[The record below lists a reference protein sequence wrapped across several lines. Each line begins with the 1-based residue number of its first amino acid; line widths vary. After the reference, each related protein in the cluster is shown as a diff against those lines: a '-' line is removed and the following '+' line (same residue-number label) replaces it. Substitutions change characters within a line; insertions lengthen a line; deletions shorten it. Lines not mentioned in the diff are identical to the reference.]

1 MSDGDG
7 EATTAALQSFL
18 SSLSDLPAAGDET
31 ESIDRIAVLE
41 AIKAGCAAAQAV
53 ETMRLEELRREA
65 ESAAGVPV
73 ARQGRGLAAE
83 VALARKA
90 SGSAGGRHLGFARA
104 LMREM
109 PHTRA
114 ALASGA
120 LTEWRAT
127 ILVRE
132 TAHLTPHDRAEI
144 DRRLCADV
152 SALEGVGDRAL
163 DAEVKRL
170 AYELDPQAVVDR
182 HAQAAKDRRVSTR
195 PAPDGM
201 VRLSALL
208 PLVSGI
214 SVYAALKRHADATV
228 GADDRT
234 HAQVMA
240 DALVERVT
248 GAATVD
254 ALPVAVNVVMSD
266 ELLLGNGDAAA
277 HVTGYG
283 PIPADTARAMVATS
297 LDADAATTLRR
308 IFKAPSSGALVAMES
323 TARLFPAGLKQFFD
337 FRDQSCGIPYCDAPI
352 AEYDHADPYANGGAT
367 SAANGGGM
375 CLAHNRAKQ
384 NPGWRMTTADHT
396 DTTRHTA
403 TVTTPTGHAHVS
415 QAPAPPGHH
424 DPILSHVERQLRAL
438 LDAA

>member
-1 MSDGDG
+1 MNAPVG
-7 EATTAALQSFL
+7 EVGVGALQQIL
-18 SSLSDLPAAGDET
+18 ISLGELEPAGSESDAM
-31 ESIDRIAVLE
+31 DRIAVLE

-53 ETMRLEELRREA
+53 ETMRLEELRVEA
-65 ESAAGVPV
+65 ESAAGVPK

-90 SGSAGGRHLGFARA
+90 SGSAGGRYFGFARA

-120 LTEWRAT
+120 LTEWRAM

-132 TAHLTPHDRAEI
+132 TAHLTPRDRGEI
-144 DRRLCADV
+144 DRRICADV
-152 SALEGVGDRAL
+152 SVVEGVGDRAL

-182 HAQAAKDRRVSTR
+182 HALAQSDRRVSTR

-214 SVYAALKRHADATV
+214 SVFASLKKHADATV
-228 GADDRT
+228 GGDERT

-254 ALPVAVNVVMSD
+254 ALPVAVNVVLPD
-266 ELLLGNGDAAA
+266 EVLLGDSPAAA

-283 PIPADTARAMVATS
+283 PIPADTARAMVSTA
-297 LDADAATTLRR
+297 LDADTASTLRR
-308 IFKAPSSGALVAMES
+308 LYKAPASGALVAMDS
-323 TARLFPAGLKQFFD
+323 TARLFPAGLKTFLD
-337 FRDQSCGIPYCDAPI
+337 FRDQSCRIPYCDAPI
-352 AEYDHADPYANGGAT
+352 AEYDHAEPHSRGGET
-367 SAANGGGM
+367 SADNGSGM
-375 CLAHNRAKQ
+375 CVSHNRAKQ
-384 NPGWRMTTADHT
+384 NPGWQMTTDH
-396 DTTRHTA
+396 DTGRHVA
-403 TVTTPTGHAHVS
+403 TVTTPTGHSHVS
-415 QAPAPPGHH
+415 RAPAPPGHH
-424 DPILSHVERQLRAL
+424 DHPVSPVERQLLAL
-438 LDAA
+438 LDDAA

>member
-1 MSDGDG
+1 MDTTQD
-7 EATTAALQSFL
+7 ATAVALQCLL
-18 SSLSDLPAAGDET
+18 SSLPDLPPADSEASAIDQIALLESVKAA
-31 ESIDRIAVLE
+31 
-41 AIKAGCAAAQAV
+41 CAAAQAKQ
-53 ETMRLEELRREA
+53 TIRLEELRL
-65 ESAAGVPV
+65 ESETAAGVPK

-90 SGSAGGRHLGFARA
+90 SGSAGGRYLGFARA
-104 LMREM
+104 VMREM

-114 ALASGA
+114 ALACGV

-132 TAHLTPHDRAEI
+132 TAHLTPHDRGEI
-144 DRRLCADV
+144 DRRICADV
-152 SALEGVGDRAL
+152 SALEGIGDRAL
-163 DAEVKRL
+163 DAEVKRI

-182 HAQAAKDRRVSTR
+182 HAQAAKDRRVSIR

-214 SVYAALKRHADATV
+214 SVYASLKRHADATV
-228 GADDRT
+228 GTDDRT

-248 GAATVD
+248 GAAAVD
-254 ALPVAVNVVMSD
+254 ALPVAVNVVVPD
-266 ELLLGNGDAAA
+266 AVLLGDSTAAA

-283 PIPADTARAMVATS
+283 PIPADTARGLIAES

-308 IFKAPSSGALVAMES
+308 VYKAPTSGALVAMDS
-323 TARLFPAGLKQFFD
+323 TARLFPAGLKHFLD
-337 FRDQSCGIPYCDAPI
+337 LRDEACRIPYCDAPI
-352 AEYDHADPYANGGAT
+352 AEYDHADPHAQGGDT
-367 SAANGGGM
+367 SAGNGGGM

-403 TVTTPTGHAHVS
+403 TITTPTGHSHIS
-415 QAPAPPGHH
+415 RAPAPPGHQDH
-424 DPILSHVERQLRAL
+424 P
-438 LDAA
+438 DAA

>member
-1 MSDGDG
+1 M
-7 EATTAALQSFL
+7 TRQNR
-18 SSLSDLPAAGDET
+18 
-31 ESIDRIAVLE
+31 SIDRIAVLE

-90 SGSAGGRHLGFARA
+90 SGSAGGRYLGFARA

-109 PHTRA
+109 PYTRA

-132 TAHLTPHDRAEI
+132 TAHLTPRDRGEI
-144 DRRLCADV
+144 DRRICADPAV
-152 SALEGVGDRAL
+152 LEGVGDRAL
-163 DAEVKRL
+163 DAEVKRI

-214 SVYAALKRHADATV
+214 SVYAALRKHADATV
-228 GADDRT
+228 GVDDRT

-240 DALVERVT
+240 DALVERIT

-266 ELLLGNGDAAA
+266 EVLLGNGNGDAAA

-375 CLAHNRAKQ
+375 CLHHNRAKQ

-396 DTTRHTA
+396 DTTRHAA
-403 TVTTPTGHAHVS
+403 TVTTPTGHSHVS
-415 QAPAPPGHH
+415 RAPAPPGHH
-424 DPILSHVERQLRAL
+424 DQPVSLVERHLRAL

>member
-1 MSDGDG
+1 MDTAQD
-7 EATTAALQSFL
+7 ATMVALQSFL
-18 SSLSDLPAAGDET
+18 TSLGDLDAAIT
-31 ESIDRIAVLE
+31 ESAAVDRIALLE

-53 ETMRLEELRREA
+53 ETMRLEELRVEA
-65 ESAAGVPV
+65 ETAAGVPKS
-73 ARQGRGLAAE
+73 RQGRGLASE

-90 SGSAGGRHLGFARA
+90 SGSSGGRYLGFARA

-132 TAHLTPHDRAEI
+132 TAHLTPRDRGEI
-144 DRRLCADV
+144 DRRICADT
-152 SALEGVGDRAL
+152 SSLEGVGDRAL

-182 HAQAAKDRRVSTR
+182 HTLAKSDRRVSTR

-208 PLVSGI
+208 PLTSGI
-214 SVYAALKRHADATV
+214 SVYASLKKHADATV
-228 GADDRT
+228 GGDDRT

-254 ALPVAVNVVMSD
+254 ALPVAVNLVLSD
-266 ELLLGNGDAAA
+266 EVLLGGSTAAA

-283 PIPADTARAMVATS
+283 PIPADAARAMVNTA
-297 LDADAATTLRR
+297 LDAETRSTLRK
-308 IFKAPSSGALVAMES
+308 IYAAPSSGALVAMES
-323 TARLFPAGLKQFFD
+323 TARLFPTGLKTFFD
-337 FRDQSCGIPYCDAPI
+337 LRDQSCRIPYCDAPI
-352 AEYDHADPYANGGAT
+352 AEYDHADPHANGGAT
-367 SAANGGGM
+367 SAGNGGGM

-384 NPGWRMTTADHT
+384 NPGWQVITHDGT
-396 DTTRHTA
+396 DIARHTA
-403 TVTTPTGHAHVS
+403 TITSPTGHSHAS
-415 QAPAPPGHH
+415 RAPAPPGHH
-424 DPILSHVERQLRAL
+424 DQPVSRIELQLRTL

>member
-1 MSDGDG
+1 MDAKRDAGVVAL
-7 EATTAALQSFL
+7 EAVL
-18 SSLSDLPAAGDET
+18 SSLGDLPPADTEASAVDQIALLESAKAA
-31 ESIDRIAVLE
+31 
-41 AIKAGCAAAQAV
+41 CAAAQAQQ
-53 ETMRLEELRREA
+53 TMRLEELRLESEA
-65 ESAAGVPV
+65 AAGVPK

-90 SGSAGGRHLGFARA
+90 SGSAGGRYLGFSRA

-132 TAHLTPHDRAEI
+132 TAHLTPHDRGEI
-144 DRRLCADV
+144 DRRLCADMSV
-152 SALEGVGDRAL
+152 LEGVGDRAL

-182 HAQAAKDRRVSTR
+182 HTQAAKDRRVSTR

-214 SVYAALKRHADATV
+214 SVFASLKRHADATV
-228 GADDRT
+228 GVDDRT

-248 GAATVD
+248 GVATVD

-266 ELLLGNGDAAA
+266 EVLAGNGGAAA

-308 IFKAPSSGALVAMES
+308 LFKAPSSGALVAMES
-323 TARLFPAGLKQFFD
+323 AARLFPTGLKQFFD

-352 AEYDHADPYANGGAT
+352 AEYDHANPHANGGPT
-367 SAANGGGM
+367 SVSNGGGM

-403 TVTTPTGHAHVS
+403 TITTPTGHSHVS
-415 QAPAPPGHH
+415 RAPAPPGHH
-424 DPILSHVERQLRAL
+424 DEPVSLVERQLRAL

>member
-1 MSDGDG
+1 MDCI
-7 EATTAALQSFL
+7 
-18 SSLSDLPAAGDET
+18 SL
-31 ESIDRIAVLE
+31 LE

-53 ETMRLEELRREA
+53 EAMRLEELRVEA
-65 ESAAGVPV
+65 ERSAGVPV

-83 VALARKA
+83 VALARRA
-90 SGSAGGRHLGFARA
+90 SGSAGGRYLGFARA
-104 LMREM
+104 LMRVM

-132 TAHLTPHDRAEI
+132 TAHLTPRDRGEI
-144 DRRLCADV
+144 DRRICADV
-152 SALEGVGDRAL
+152 SVLEGVRDRAL

-214 SVYAALKRHADATV
+214 SVFASLKRHADATV
-228 GADDRT
+228 GGDERT

-248 GAATVD
+248 GAATTD
-254 ALPVAVNVVMSD
+254 ALPLAVNAVMSD
-266 ELLLGNGDAAA
+266 EVLLGDSSAAA
-277 HVTGYG
+277 HVSGFG
-283 PIPADTARAMVATS
+283 PIPADTARAVVATA
-297 LDADAATTLRR
+297 LDADTASTLRR
-308 IFKAPSSGALVAMES
+308 LYETPSTGALVAMDS
-323 TARLFPAGLKQFFD
+323 TARLFPTGLKTFLE
-337 FRDQSCGIPYCDAPI
+337 FRDQSCRIPYCDALI
-352 AEYDHADPYANGGAT
+352 AEYDHAQPHSADGDT
-367 SAANGGGM
+367 SAGNGLGM
-375 CLAHNRAKQ
+375 CVSHNRAKQ
-384 NPGWRMTTADHT
+384 NPGWVV
-396 DTTRHTA
+396 TTRDGTDAARHVA
-403 TVTTPTGHAHVS
+403 TITTPTGHGHAS
-415 QAPAPPGHH
+415 RAPAPPGHR
-424 DPILSHVERQLRAL
+424 DEPSSPVERQLRAL

>member
-1 MSDGDG
+1 M
-7 EATTAALQSFL
+7 L
-18 SSLSDLPAAGDET
+18 SSIGELTPAST
-31 ESIDRIAVLE
+31 EADAVDQIATLE
-41 AIKAGCAAAQAV
+41 SMKAACAAAQAKQ
-53 ETMRLEELRREA
+53 TMRLEELRIES

-90 SGSAGGRHLGFARA
+90 SGSTGGRHLGFARA
-104 LMREM
+104 VMREM

-132 TAHLTPHDRAEI
+132 TAHLTPRDRGEI
-144 DRRLCADV
+144 DRRICADV

-248 GAATVD
+248 GTATVG
-254 ALPVAVNVVMSD
+254 ALPIAVNVVVPD
-266 ELLLGNGDAAA
+266 DVLLGDSTAAA
-277 HVTGYG
+277 HVSGYG
-283 PIPADTARAMVATS
+283 PIPADTARGLIADS

-308 IFKAPSSGALVAMES
+308 LYKSPTSGALVAMDS
-323 TARLFPAGLKQFFD
+323 TARLFPTGLKLFLD
-337 FRDQSCGIPYCDAPI
+337 LRDESCRIPYCDAPI
-352 AEYDHADPYANGGAT
+352 AEYDHADPYSRGGDT
-367 SAANGGGM
+367 SASNGGGM
-375 CLAHNRAKQ
+375 CLHHNRAKQ
-384 NPGWRMTTADHT
+384 NPGWQMTTADHT
-396 DTTRHTA
+396 DSTRHTA
-403 TVTTPTGHAHVS
+403 TVVTPTGHSHVS
-415 QAPAPPGHH
+415 RAPAPPGHH
-424 DPILSHVERQLRAL
+424 DSQ
-438 LDAA
+438 AA

>member
-1 MSDGDG
+1 MV
-7 EATTAALQSFL
+7 ALQSFL
-18 SSLSDLPAAGDET
+18 SLLPELPAAGDEAAA
-31 ESIDRIAVLE
+31 IDRISVLE

-53 ETMRLEELRREA
+53 ETMRLEELRVES
-65 ESAAGVPV
+65 ESAVGVPK

-104 LMREM
+104 LMHEM

-132 TAHLTPHDRAEI
+132 TAHLTPHDRGEI
-144 DRRLCADV
+144 DRRMCADV
-152 SALEGVGDRAL
+152 SVLEGVGDRAL
-163 DAEVKRL
+163 DAEVKRI

-182 HAQAAKDRRVSTR
+182 HAHAVKDRRVSTR

-214 SVYAALKRHADATV
+214 SVYAALKKQADATV
-228 GADDRT
+228 GGDDRT

-248 GAATVD
+248 GAATAD

-266 ELLLGNGDAAA
+266 EVLAGNGSAAA

-308 IFKAPSSGALVAMES
+308 VYKAPTSGALIAMDS
-323 TARLFPAGLKQFFD
+323 TARLFPTGLKHFLD
-337 FRDQSCGIPYCDAPI
+337 LRDGSCRIPYCDAPI
-352 AEYDHADPYANGGAT
+352 AEYDHADPHARGGAT

-396 DTTRHTA
+396 DTGRHTA
-403 TVTTPTGHAHVS
+403 TITTPTGRTHVS
-415 QAPAPPGHH
+415 RAPAPPGHH
-424 DPILSHVERQLRAL
+424 DETVSLVERQLRSL

>member
-1 MSDGDG
+1 M
-7 EATTAALQSFL
+7 L
-18 SSLSDLPAAGDET
+18 SSIGELTPAST
-31 ESIDRIAVLE
+31 EADAVDQIATLE
-41 AIKAGCAAAQAV
+41 SMKAACAAAQAKQ
-53 ETMRLEELRREA
+53 TMRLEELRIES

-90 SGSAGGRHLGFARA
+90 SGSTGGRHLGFARA
-104 LMREM
+104 VMREM

-132 TAHLTPHDRAEI
+132 TAHLTPRDRGEI
-144 DRRLCADV
+144 DRRICADV

-214 SVYAALKRHADATV
+214 SVYAALKRHADATA
-228 GADDRT
+228 GGDGRT

-248 GAATVD
+248 GTATVG
-254 ALPVAVNVVMSD
+254 ALPIAVNVVVPD
-266 ELLLGNGDAAA
+266 DVLLGDSTAAA
-277 HVTGYG
+277 HVSGYG
-283 PIPADTARAMVATS
+283 PIPADTARGLIADS

-308 IFKAPSSGALVAMES
+308 LYKSPTSGALVAMDS
-323 TARLFPAGLKQFFD
+323 TARLFPTGLKLFLD
-337 FRDQSCGIPYCDAPI
+337 LRDESCRIPYCDAPI
-352 AEYDHADPYANGGAT
+352 AEYDHADPHSRGGDT
-367 SAANGGGM
+367 SASNGGGM
-375 CLAHNRAKQ
+375 CLHHNRAKQ
-384 NPGWRMTTADHT
+384 NPGWQMTTADHT
-396 DTTRHTA
+396 DSTRHTA
-403 TVTTPTGHAHVS
+403 TVVTPTGHSHVS
-415 QAPAPPGHH
+415 RAPAPPGHH
-424 DPILSHVERQLRAL
+424 DSQ
-438 LDAA
+438 AA

>member
-1 MSDGDG
+1 MQD
-7 EATTAALQSFL
+7 ATVVALQSFL
-18 SSLSDLPAAGDET
+18 SRLVDAPDAADEAT
-31 ESIDRIAVLE
+31 AIDRISLLE

-53 ETMRLEELRREA
+53 ETMRLEELRVEA
-65 ESAAGVPV
+65 ERSAGVPV

-83 VALARKA
+83 VALARRA
-90 SGSAGGRHLGFARA
+90 SGSAGGRSLGFARA

-120 LTEWRAT
+120 LTEWRAS

-132 TAHLTPHDRAEI
+132 TAHLTPRDRGEI
-144 DRRLCADV
+144 DRRLCADT

-163 DAEVKRL
+163 DAEVKRI

-182 HAQAAKDRRVSTR
+182 HALAPRDRRVSTR

-214 SVYAALKRHADATV
+214 SVFASLKRHADATV
-228 GADDRT
+228 GGDERT
-234 HAQVMA
+234 HAQVMD

-248 GAATVD
+248 GVATAD

-266 ELLLGNGDAAA
+266 EVLLGDSPAAA

-283 PIPADTARAMVATS
+283 PIPADTARAMVATA
-297 LDADAATTLRR
+297 LDTDAHSTLRR
-308 IFKAPSSGALVAMES
+308 LYKAPSSGALVAMDS
-323 TARLFPAGLKQFFD
+323 TARLFPAGLKTFLD
-337 FRDQSCGIPYCDAPI
+337 VRDQSCRIPYCDAPI
-352 AEYDHADPYANGGAT
+352 AEYDHAEPHSQGGAT
-367 SAANGGGM
+367 SADNGSGM
-375 CLAHNRAKQ
+375 CVSHNRAKQ
-384 NPGWRMTTADHT
+384 NPGWLVVT
-396 DTTRHTA
+396 DDTGRHSA
-403 TVTTPTGHAHVS
+403 TLTTPTGHSHVS
-415 QAPAPPGHH
+415 RAPAPPGHH
-424 DPILSHVERQLRAL
+424 DQPGSPVERRLRAM

>member
-1 MSDGDG
+1 MDTDD
-7 EATTAALQSFL
+7 AIVVALQWFL
-18 SSLSDLPAAGDET
+18 SSLADLPAAGDEAAA
-31 ESIDRIAVLE
+31 IDRISVLE

-65 ESAAGVPV
+65 ETAAGVPV

-132 TAHLTPHDRAEI
+132 TAHLTPHDRGEI
-144 DRRLCADV
+144 DRRICADV
-152 SALEGVGDRAL
+152 SALEGIGDRAL
-163 DAEVKRL
+163 DAEVKRI

-214 SVYAALKRHADATV
+214 SVYASLKKHANATV

-248 GAATVD
+248 GVVTVD
-254 ALPVAVNVVMSD
+254 ALPVAVNLVVP
-266 ELLLGNGDAAA
+266 ENVLLGDSTAAA
-277 HVTGYG
+277 HVSGYG

-308 IFKAPSSGALVAMES
+308 IFKAPSSGALVAMDS
-323 TARLFPAGLKQFFD
+323 TARLFPSGLKHFLD
-337 FRDQSCGIPYCDAPI
+337 LRDESCRIPYCDAPI
-352 AEYDHADPYANGGAT
+352 AEYDHADPHARGGAT
-367 SAANGGGM
+367 SASNGGGM
-375 CLAHNRAKQ
+375 CLSHNRAKQ

-396 DTTRHTA
+396 DTGRHTA
-403 TVTTPTGHAHVS
+403 TITTPTGHSHVS
-415 QAPAPPGHH
+415 RAPAPPGHH
-424 DPILSHVERQLRAL
+424 DETASLVERQLRSL

>member
-1 MSDGDG
+1 MIALG
-7 EATTAALQSFL
+7 ETDVAALQRVV
-18 SSLSDLPAAGDET
+18 SSLRDLGSAST
-31 ESIDRIAVLE
+31 ESEAVERISLLE

-53 ETMRLEELRREA
+53 ETMRLEELRVES
-65 ESAAGVPV
+65 ESAAGVPK

-90 SGSAGGRHLGFARA
+90 SGSAGGRYLGFARA
-104 LMREM
+104 VMREM

-114 ALASGA
+114 ALAAGV

-132 TAHLTPHDRAEI
+132 TAHLTPHDRGEI

-152 SALEGVGDRAL
+152 SVLEGVGDRAL
-163 DAEVKRL
+163 DAEVKRI

-214 SVYAALKRHADATV
+214 SVYASLKKHADATV

-254 ALPVAVNVVMSD
+254 ALPVAVNLVVPD
-266 ELLLGNGDAAA
+266 DVLLGDSTAAT
-277 HVTGYG
+277 HVSGYG
-283 PIPADTARAMVATS
+283 PIPAATARAIVATS

-308 IFKAPSSGALVAMES
+308 LYKAPSSGALVAMDS
-323 TARLFPAGLKQFFD
+323 TERLFPTGLKHFFD
-337 FRDQSCGIPYCDAPI
+337 LRDESCRIPYCDAPI
-352 AEYDHADPYANGGAT
+352 AEYDHADPHARGGDT

-403 TVTTPTGHAHVS
+403 TVTTPTGHSHVS
-415 QAPAPPGHH
+415 RAPAPPGHH
-424 DPILSHVERQLRAL
+424 DEPVSLIERQLRAL

>member
-1 MSDGDG
+1 MD
-7 EATTAALQSFL
+7 ATHDAGVVALQSFL
-18 SSLSDLPAAGDET
+18 SSLPVLPLVADEAAAV
-31 ESIDRIAVLE
+31 DRISLLE
-41 AIKAGCAAAQAV
+41 AIKAGCAAAQAT
-53 ETMRLEELRREA
+53 ETMRLEILRLES

-73 ARQGRGLAAE
+73 VRQGRRLAAE

-90 SGSAGGRHLGFARA
+90 SGSAGGRYLGFARA

-132 TAHLTPHDRAEI
+132 TAHLTAHDRSEI
-144 DRRLCADV
+144 DRRICAET
-152 SALEGVGDRAL
+152 SALEGVGDRTL
-163 DAEVKRL
+163 DAEVKRI

-182 HAQAAKDRRVSTR
+182 HSLSQSDRRVSTR

-214 SVYAALKRHADATV
+214 SVYGSLKRHADATV
-228 GADDRT
+228 GSDDRT

-248 GAATVD
+248 GATTTG

-266 ELLLGNGDAAA
+266 EILLGDSSAAA

-283 PIPADTARAMVATS
+283 PIAADTARAMVATA
-297 LDADAATTLRR
+297 LDAETSSTLRR
-308 IFKAPSSGALVAMES
+308 IYAAPSTGALVAMDS
-323 TARLFPAGLKQFFD
+323 VARQFPTGLKHFLD
-337 FRDQSCGIPYCDAPI
+337 VRDQSCRIPYCDAPI
-352 AEYDHADPYANGGAT
+352 AEYDHAQPHSAGGDT
-367 SAANGGGM
+367 SAGNGLGM
-375 CLAHNRAKQ
+375 CVAHNRAKQ
-384 NPGWRMTTADHT
+384 NPGWHVIT
-396 DTTRHTA
+396 DRHTA
-403 TVTTPTGHAHVS
+403 TLTTPTGHSHVS
-415 QAPAPPGHH
+415 RAPAPPGHH
-424 DPILSHVERQLRAL
+424 DQPVSPIERQLRAL

>member
-1 MSDGDG
+1 MQD
-7 EATTAALQSFL
+7 ATVVALQSFL
-18 SSLSDLPAAGDET
+18 SRLTDVPDAADEAT
-31 ESIDRIAVLE
+31 AIDRISLLE
-41 AIKAGCAAAQAV
+41 SIKAGCAAAQAV
-53 ETMRLEELRREA
+53 ETMRLEELRVEA
-65 ESAAGVPV
+65 ESAVGVPA

-90 SGSAGGRHLGFARA
+90 SGSAGGRYLGFARA

-132 TAHLTPHDRAEI
+132 TAHLTAQDRGEI
-144 DRRLCADV
+144 DRRICADT
-152 SALEGVGDRAL
+152 SLLDGVGDRAL
-163 DAEVKRL
+163 DAEVKRI

-182 HAQAAKDRRVSTR
+182 HALAPSDRRVSTR

-214 SVYAALKRHADATV
+214 SVFASLKKHADATV
-228 GADDRT
+228 GGDDRT

-248 GAATVD
+248 GAATAG
-254 ALPVAVNVVMSD
+254 ALPVAVNLVMSD
-266 ELLLGNGDAAA
+266 EVLLGDSSAAA
-277 HVTGYG
+277 QVTGYG
-283 PIPADTARAMVATS
+283 PIPADTARAVVSTA
-297 LDADAATTLRR
+297 LDADTASTLRR
-308 IFKAPSSGALVAMES
+308 LYKAPSSGALVAMDS
-323 TARLFPAGLKQFFD
+323 TARLFPAGLKHFLD
-337 FRDQSCGIPYCDAPI
+337 VRDLSCRIPYCDAPI
-352 AEYDHADPYANGGAT
+352 AEYDHAEPHSRGGET
-367 SAANGGGM
+367 SADNGSGM
-375 CLAHNRAKQ
+375 CVSHNRAKQ
-384 NPGWRMTTADHT
+384 NPGWLVVTDH
-396 DTTRHTA
+396 DTGRHT
-403 TVTTPTGHAHVS
+403 TTLTTPTGHSHAS
-415 QAPAPPGHH
+415 RAPAPPGHH
-424 DPILSHVERQLRAL
+424 DRPVSPVERQIRAL

>member
-1 MSDGDG
+1 
-7 EATTAALQSFL
+7 
-18 SSLSDLPAAGDET
+18 
-31 ESIDRIAVLE
+31 
-41 AIKAGCAAAQAV
+41 
-53 ETMRLEELRREA
+53 
-65 ESAAGVPV
+65 
-73 ARQGRGLAAE
+73 
-83 VALARKA
+83 
-90 SGSAGGRHLGFARA
+90 
-104 LMREM
+104 MREM
-109 PHTRA
+109 PYTRA

-132 TAHLTPHDRAEI
+132 TAHLTPHDRAEV

-152 SALEGVGDRAL
+152 SVLEGVGDRAL

-208 PLVSGI
+208 PLVSGS
-214 SVYAALKRHADATV
+214 SVYAALKKHADATV
-228 GADDRT
+228 GVDDRT

-240 DALVERVT
+240 DALVEQIT

-266 ELLLGNGDAAA
+266 EVLAGNGSAAA

-283 PIPADTARAMVATS
+283 PIPADTARGLIAES

-308 IFKAPSSGALVAMES
+308 LYQAPTSGSLVAMDS
-323 TARLFPAGLKQFFD
+323 TARLFPSGLKQFLD
-337 FRDQSCGIPYCDAPI
+337 LRDESCRIPYCDAPI
-352 AEYDHADPYANGGAT
+352 AEYDHADPYSRGGQTNARNGL
-367 SAANGGGM
+367 GM
-375 CLAHNRAKQ
+375 CASHNRAKQ
-384 NPGWRMTTADHT
+384 NPGWTVVT
-396 DTTRHTA
+396 DVDTGRHTA
-403 TVTTPTGHAHVS
+403 TLTTPTGHSHVS
-415 QAPAPPGHH
+415 RAPAPPGHH
-424 DPILSHVERQLRAL
+424 DQPVSLVERQLRAL

>member
-1 MSDGDG
+1 MV
-7 EATTAALQSFL
+7 ALQSFL
-18 SSLSDLPAAGDET
+18 SSLTELPPADSET
-31 ESIDRIAVLE
+31 SAIDQISVLE
-41 AIKAGCAAAQAV
+41 SLKAACAAAQAKQ
-53 ETMRLEELRREA
+53 TMRLEELRVEA
-65 ESAAGVPV
+65 ERAAGVPV

-90 SGSAGGRHLGFARA
+90 SGSAGGRYLGFVRA
-104 LMREM
+104 LIREM

-132 TAHLTPHDRAEI
+132 TAHLTPRDRGEI
-144 DRRLCADV
+144 DRRICAAT
-152 SALEGVGDRAL
+152 SSLEGVGDRAL
-163 DAEVKRL
+163 DAEVKKI
-170 AYELDPQAVVDR
+170 AYALDPQAAVDR
-182 HAQAAKDRRVSTR
+182 HSLSQSDRRVSTR

-214 SVYAALKRHADATV
+214 SVYASLKKHADATV

-240 DALVERVT
+240 DALVQRVT

-254 ALPVAVNVVMSD
+254 ALPVAVNVVMPD
-266 ELLLGNGDAAA
+266 DVLLGDSSAAA
-277 HVTGYG
+277 HVPGYG
-283 PIPADTARAMVATS
+283 PIPADTARGLVRES

-308 IFKAPSSGALVAMES
+308 LYKAPSSGALVAMDS
-323 TARLFPAGLKQFFD
+323 TARLFPTGLKHFLE
-337 FRDQSCGIPYCDAPI
+337 FRDQSCRIPYCDAPI
-352 AEYDHADPYANGGAT
+352 AEYDHAKPHSRGGGT
-367 SAANGGGM
+367 SADNGGGM
-375 CLAHNRAKQ
+375 CVSHNRAKQ
-384 NPGWRMTTADHT
+384 NPGWHVTTDH
-396 DTTRHTA
+396 DTGRHLA
-403 TVTTPTGHAHVS
+403 TVTTPTGHTRAS
-415 QAPAPPGHH
+415 RAPAPPGHH
-424 DPILSHVERQLRAL
+424 DQPVSPVERQLRAL